1 MPGRQ
6 NLMPGYKRA
15 NDRRNDVNALVNPC
29 FVFNR
34 YSIMATTQVQEA
46 PPSPV
51 QRLIRLLTTERRD
64 IGYIYL
70 YAFVTGLISLSLP
83 LGIQAVFNLVSGG
96 LVFSSVYVLI
106 GLVILGVLA
115 TGLLL
120 IGQQTLVEILLQRV
134 FAKAA
139 FEFTYRLPRIQP
151 DALIGYYPPELM
163 NRFFDVL
170 TIQKGLPKLLI
181 DVTAATVQI
190 LFGILLLS
198 AYHPVFIGF
207 GLFTLLLLL
216 AIARIYGPAGVKTSL
231 NESKYKY
238 KVVAWL
244 EDIAREL
251 PVYRYQQAHAS
262 TDVLEPIDRM
272 DELVANY
279 VGYRNQHFRVLKR
292 FYYSGVAFKTI
303 VTGGLLILG
312 TALVVGREMSL
323 GQFVAAELVI
333 VLITSSVDKLISGID
348 TVFDLLTAVEKIGT
362 VTDMPLTWNDE

>member
-1 MPGRQ
+1 MA
-6 NLMPGYKRA
+6 LMNTVEP
-15 NDRRNDVNALVNPC
+15 
-29 FVFNR
+29 
-34 YSIMATTQVQEA
+34 
-46 PPSPV
+46 PPSPL
-51 QRLIRLLTTERRD
+51 QRLIRLLTVEKKD

-70 YAFVTGLISLSLP
+70 YALITGLISLSLP
-83 LGIQAVFNLVSGG
+83 LGIQAVFTLVSGG

-106 GLVILGVLA
+106 SLVIIGVLV

-120 IGQQTLVEILLQRV
+120 VGQMTLVEVLQQRI

-151 DALIGYYPPELM
+151 DALSGYYPPELM

-181 DVTAATVQI
+181 DLTAAAVQI
-190 LFGILLLS
+190 IFGIILLS
-198 AYHPVFIGF
+198 AYHPIFVGF
-207 GLFTLLLLL
+207 GLFTIVVIILICW
-216 AIARIYGPAGVKTSL
+216 AYGPAGVKTSL

-251 PVYRYQQAHAS
+251 PVYRYQQS
-262 TDVLEPIDRM
+262 TTLEPIDKM
-272 DELVANY
+272 DDLVANY
-279 VGYRNQHFRVLKR
+279 VHYRTQHFKVLKR
-292 FYYSGVAFKTI
+292 FFYSAVAFKTI

-312 TALVVGREMSL
+312 TTLVVGREMSL
-323 GQFVAAELVI
+323 GQFVAAELII

-362 VTDMPLTWNDE
+362 VTDLPLENV

>member
-1 MPGRQ
+1 
-6 NLMPGYKRA
+6 
-15 NDRRNDVNALVNPC
+15 
-29 FVFNR
+29 
-34 YSIMATTQVQEA
+34 MATANAVEP
-46 PPSPV
+46 PPSPM
-51 QRLIRLLTTERRD
+51 QRLIRLLTNEKKD

-70 YAFVTGLISLSLP
+70 YALVTGVISLSLP
-83 LGIQAVFNLVSGG
+83 LGIQAVFTLVSGG

-106 GLVILGVLA
+106 SLVIIGVLG
-115 TGLLL
+115 TGLLMV
-120 IGQQTLVEILLQRV
+120 GQMALVEVLQQRI

-151 DALIGYYPPELM
+151 DALAGYYPPELM

-181 DVTAATVQI
+181 DLTAATVQI
-190 LFGILLLS
+190 VFGLILLS
-198 AYHPVFIGF
+198 AYHPIFVGF
-207 GLFTLLLLL
+207 GLVTALIVVL
-216 AIARIYGPAGVKTSL
+216 ICWVYGARGVKTSL

-244 EDIAREL
+244 EDIARDL
-251 PVYRYQQAHAS
+251 PIHRYQQS
-262 TDVLEPIDRM
+262 SNLESIDKM
-272 DELVANY
+272 DDLVANY
-279 VGYRNQHFRVLKR
+279 VEHRNEHFKVLKR
-292 FYYSGVAFKTI
+292 FFYSAVAFKTI

-333 VLITSSVDKLISGID
+333 VLITNSVDKLISGID

-362 VTDMPLTWNDE
+362 ITDMPLETT

>member
-1 MPGRQ
+1 M
-6 NLMPGYKRA
+6 
-15 NDRRNDVNALVNPC
+15 
-29 FVFNR
+29 
-34 YSIMATTQVQEA
+34 IITTPYQG

-51 QRLIRLLTTERRD
+51 QRLFRLLGTEKKD

-70 YAFVTGLISLSLP
+70 YALVTGLISLSLP

-106 GLVILGVLA
+106 GVVILGVLV

-120 IGQQTLVEILLQRV
+120 VGQMTLVEVLQQRI

-139 FEFTYRLPRIQP
+139 FEFTYRLPRIEP
-151 DALIGYYPPELM
+151 SALSGYYPPELM

-181 DVTAATVQI
+181 DLTAAAMQI
-190 LFGILLLS
+190 LFGIILLS
-198 AYHPVFIGF
+198 FYHPVFLAF
-207 GLFTLLLLL
+207 GLFTLLVIVGISWL
-216 AIARIYGPAGVKTSL
+216 YGPKGLRTSL

-244 EDIAREL
+244 EELARDL
-251 PVYRYQQAHAS
+251 PRYRQQDDS
-262 TDVLEPIDRM
+262 LEPIDRM

-279 VGYRNQHFRVLKR
+279 IAHRSAHFRVLKR
-292 FYYSGVAFKTI
+292 FFYSAVAFKTL

-312 TALVVGREMSL
+312 TMLVVGREMSL

-333 VLITSSVDKLISGID
+333 VLITSSVEKLISGID
-348 TVFDLLTAVEKIGT
+348 TVFDLLTAVEKIAT
-362 VTDMPLTWNDE
+362 VTDLPLETDTETHA